1 MLHFIRDRAQGWIAW
16 FIVALISIPF
26 ALWGVNSYLGGPTD
40 TVVAKIGD
48 QEITQVEYQ
57 RAIQM
62 QRDRMRNMMG
72 DKFNPAMFDN
82 IEMKRS
88 VLEGLIDQKLLA
100 ETSLELGQVVSDRQL
115 VQIIQNTPAFMKEGQ
130 FDADYYKSLLTRAG
144 LSSAKYEYD
153 LRNDMLNQEFVS
165 SIQNSTI
172 VTDTSVDTVIK
183 LEKQSREIAYGVV
196 AAQDQLAE
204 VKIEPEAIKAAF
216 DQNKELYTAPEQI
229 SIEYIELST
238 EELKSEIEVDD
249 TELKQFYA
257 DHQDQFVGPE
267 QRRVSHILI
276 EGDDED
282 TRAMLVDL
290 KEQLAGGAS
299 FSDLA
304 KQYSQDTGSSENGGD
319 LGFIQ
324 QGVMGDEFETAVF
337 NLATEGDVSEPVQ
350 TEFGYHLIK
359 LTQLEAPQ
367 GKSFAQAKAEV
378 SQLYKQSEAEKL
390 FYEKAEQLADLSY
403 EDPDSLQPTAD
414 ALDLEVKQSQFFTR
428 NGGSGIASEDKVV
441 NAAFSNDVLEEGLN
455 STVIELSKNHF
466 VVLRK
471 HNYKEESLLPFDSVA
486 PAIEEGLRF
495 EQARIKAQQI
505 GEGYL
510 LKIEDGEKPETL
522 LLENWHQAAFYER
535 NSDAVSQQILQHA
548 FAMKK
553 PEQTN
558 PSYSGFIANNG
569 NYIVVQLTSIKDA
582 SAASLDKEQ
591 REALREQLKRIAIES
606 ELSALLA
613 SIKEDAEIE
622 IFDQHL

>member
-1 MLHFIRDRAQGWIAW
+1 MLHFIRERAQGWIAW

-62 QRDRMRNMMG
+62 QRDRMRTMMG